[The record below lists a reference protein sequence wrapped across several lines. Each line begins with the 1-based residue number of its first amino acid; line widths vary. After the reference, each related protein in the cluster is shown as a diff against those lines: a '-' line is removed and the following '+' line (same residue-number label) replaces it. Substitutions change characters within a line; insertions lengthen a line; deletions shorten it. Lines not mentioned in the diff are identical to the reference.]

1 MINQRVHFS
10 DKVIPKPYEK
20 VKAVLK
26 NAEFVALTTDG
37 WTSRSMEGYI
47 TVNAH
52 FIHEWEIKNYVLQT
66 RRMDQSHTS
75 QNLSEVLTSAIS
87 EWNLQRYEQNL
98 SLTDNASN
106 IVNAAK
112 QAELS
117 PHVLHTLDVWPIQS
131 IWQPKEDSRYLRWT
145 GFLEE

>member
-1 MINQRVHFS
+1 MHFS

-20 VKAVLK
+20 VKAVLI

-47 TVNAH
+47 TVTAH

-75 QNLSEVLTSAIS
+75 ENLSEVLTSAIS
-87 EWNLQRYEQNL
+87 EWNLQR
-98 SLTDNASN
+98 
-106 IVNAAK
+106 
-112 QAELS
+112 
-117 PHVLHTLDVWPIQS
+117 
-131 IWQPKEDSRYLRWT
+131 
-145 GFLEE
+145 

>member
-1 MINQRVHFS
+1 MHFP

-47 TVNAH
+47 TVTPH

-75 QNLSEVLTSAIS
+75 ENLSEVLTSAIS

-98 SLTDNASN
+98 SLTTDNASRLN
-106 IVNAAK
+106 LDAKDFATFAA
-112 QAELS
+112 
-117 PHVLHTLDVWPIQS
+117 
-131 IWQPKEDSRYLRWT
+131 
-145 GFLEE
+145 